1 MTRFHRS
8 CTIHIYDGDGDYVGD
23 GDGDEAHDDDDDG
36 DGDCDGEAPFKVD
49 LRGRNLAPGKW
60 LQQCDP
66 WQPRSN
72 RCASVFRKYQNGD
85 PMSPHVLC
93 DTITHGDN
101 KEDDLIACVACF
113 PRIVHT
119 AIVAS
124 GVYFDFSTHKMVE
137 C

>member
-1 MTRFHRS
+1 MIGLTRFHCS
-8 CTIHIYDGDGDYVGD
+8 CTIHIYDGDDD
-23 GDGDEAHDDDDDG
+23 DDDDDDG
-36 DGDCDGEAPFKVD
+36 DGEAPFKVD

-60 LQQCDP
+60 LQQGDP

-85 PMSPHVLC
+85 PMPHVLC

-101 KEDDLIACVACF
+101 KEDNLIACVACF

-124 GVYFDFSTHKMVE
+124 GVFVF
-137 C
+137 

>member
-1 MTRFHRS
+1 MTRFHCS
-8 CTIHIYDGDGDYVGD
+8 CTIHIYDGDGDDVGD
-23 GDGDEAHDDDDDG
+23 GDGDEAHDDDDG

-72 RCASVFRKYQNGD
+72 RCASVFEKYPNGD
-85 PMSPHVLC
+85 PMSHVLC

-101 KEDDLIACVACF
+101 KEDNLIACVACF

-124 GVYFDFSTHKMVE
+124 GVFVF
-137 C
+137 